1 MLRAAFVHAA
11 LPVAWREM
19 ETAPTYLVVIDQS
32 AESRVALRFAALRAG
47 HVGARLALVHVVA
60 PPEFMQWGGV
70 QEAMAAE
77 AEAEAGALLVAVAD
91 EAETLAGVRPTTFI
105 LKGDAAPAIFDHVRS
120 DATVRALVLGAAPR
134 GAPGP
139 LISFFT
145 GERAGQLPCVVIIVP
160 GGLDADRLE
169 SLT

>member
-1 MLRAAFVHAA
+1 MDI
-11 LPVAWREM
+11 
-19 ETAPTYLVVIDQS
+19 APTYLVVIDQS

-47 HVGARLALVHVVA
+47 HVGARVALVHVIP
-60 PPEFMQWGGV
+60 PPEFMQWGAV

-77 AEAEAGALLVAVAD
+77 ARAEAEALLTAVAD
-91 EAETLAGVRPTTFI
+91 EAEDLGGARPLSII
-105 LKGDAAPAIFDHVRS
+105 LDGDAAPVIFDHVRG
-120 DATVRALVLGAAPR
+120 DPTVRALVLGAASK

-160 GGLDADRLE
+160 GGLDPDRLE

>member
-1 MLRAAFVHAA
+1 MD
-11 LPVAWREM
+11 
-19 ETAPTYLVVIDQS
+19 TAPTYLVAIDKS
-32 AESRVALRFAALRAG
+32 AESRVALRFAALRAS
-47 HVGARLALVHVVA
+47 HVGAKLALVHVVP

-77 AEAEAGALLVAVAD
+77 ALAEAEALLAAVAD
-91 EAETLAGVRPTTFI
+91 EAEALAAARPALVI
-105 LKGDAAPAIFDHVRS
+105 LHGEAAPAIRDHVRG
-120 DATVRALVLGAAPR
+120 DATIRALVLGAAPK

-145 GERAGQLPCVVIIVP
+145 EHAGQLPCVIIIVP
-160 GGLDADRLE
+160 GGLDPERLE

>member
-1 MLRAAFVHAA
+1 
-11 LPVAWREM
+11 M

-32 AESRVALRFAALRAG
+32 DESRVALRFAALRAS
-47 HVGARLALVHVVA
+47 HVGARVALVHVIA
-60 PPEFMQWGGV
+60 PPEFMQWGAV

-77 AEAEAGALLVAVAD
+77 AREEATALLASLAD
-91 EAETLAGVRPTTFI
+91 EAEALSGVRPATLI
-105 LKGDAAPAIFDHVRS
+105 LEGEAAPVIFDHVRG
-120 DATVRALVLGAAPR
+120 DVTVRALVLGAASR

-160 GGLDADRLE
+160 GGLEQERLE

>member
-1 MLRAAFVHAA
+1 MD
-11 LPVAWREM
+11 
-19 ETAPTYLVVIDQS
+19 TAPTYLVVIDQS

-47 HVGARLALVHVVA
+47 HVGARVALVHVIP
-60 PPEFMQWGGV
+60 PPEFMQWGAV

-77 AEAEAGALLVAVAD
+77 ARAEAEALLTAVAD
-91 EAETLAGVRPTTFI
+91 EAEDLGGARPLSII
-105 LKGDAAPAIFDHVRS
+105 LDGEAAPVIFDHVRS
-120 DATVRALVLGAAPR
+120 DPSVRALVLGAASK

-160 GGLDADRLE
+160 GGLDPDRLE

>member
-1 MLRAAFVHAA
+1 MD
-11 LPVAWREM
+11 
-19 ETAPTYLVVIDQS
+19 TAPTYLVVIDQS
-32 AESRVALRFAALRAG
+32 AESRVALRFAAMRAG
-47 HVGARLALVHVVA
+47 HVGARVALVHVIRKS
-60 PPEFMQWGGV
+60 EFMQWGAV

-77 AEAEAGALLVAVAD
+77 ARVEAEALLAALAD
-91 EAETLAGVRPTTFI
+91 EAESLGGARPALVI
-105 LKGDAAPAIFDHVRS
+105 LEGDAAPAIFDHVRG
-120 DATVRALVLGAAPR
+120 DPTIRALVLGAASK

-160 GGLDADRLE
+160 GGLDTERLE